1 MTKGVRLTVF
11 IIFVLLVT
19 GIFIQFGNQ
28 MISYNQNIKVLIF
41 SSALMLAFGTLVLE
55 HYFTKPT
62 DVLSSAISI
71 LLAITPLQQDL
82 SPGMGAWYWVL
93 IAWVASLA
101 ILSLASLALFDPDA
115 PPHLR
120 RNIISR
126 LLKDFTTRFG
136 SSKSQYFL
144 LLILSMLFYVDGKS
158 ELFLALFFYSCFAL
172 LDPWKFI
179 LKSVAN
185 RKDEISQLGLG
196 QVVGVQSKNT
206 FLVKLFSDRPSV
218 KIFDPVEFKIKSDQA
233 GRSLRGLVLDNYV
246 LNEEQWVKVLVSLDI
261 AKELEQTSE
270 LKDKIE
276 NIVYKIEAKTASNFL
291 KTFVGVVAENSNI
304 RRIRFIYNSKI
315 DIFEGQL
322 LEARVDGKIVLYQ
335 IVQGITKIEKL
346 ENKNETGFI
355 VGEAVQLGVWNDA
368 KCTFEKYGWL
378 PEINSPLFL
387 ANRIAEPQI
396 KPEELLVGNI
406 PETNYPV
413 IMNKNIAI
421 THHLAVLGVT
431 GTGKSVFSRNLVR
444 EYIKD
449 GTKVICVDFTGEYS
463 KNLSDLNPESVIS
476 PIDSKTLFQHIDW
489 KQTEYEKFANQ
500 QDKNKITQT
509 EQAISALF
517 KKNIEAFLKDGQK
530 NISLFEL
537 PDVVNTSGIFDY
549 TKCFFKS
556 LFEIAKNDK
565 SFGKRVCVVLE
576 EAHTIIPEWNFAGS
590 ADKTSQSL
598 VNSIGQIA
606 LQGRKYD
613 IGFLIIAQRTANVSK
628 TVLTQCNSIVAF
640 QEFDKTSS
648 DFLSNYLGSEIAA
661 TLPNLQFRQA
671 IAVGKAFKSNVPM
684 IFEVPEID
692 EIKVVERLAN
702 EQAAQ
707 APQ

>member
-1 MTKGVRLTVF
+1 MTKGIRISVF
-11 IIFVLLVT
+11 IFVVALVAT
-19 GIFIQFGNQ
+19 IYHLFGNQ
-28 MISYNQNIKVLIF
+28 MLSENQNIKILIF

-71 LLAITPLQQDL
+71 LLAIAPLQQDL
-82 SPGMGAWYWVL
+82 SPTMGIWYWAL
-93 IAWVASLA
+93 IVWVAALA
-101 ILSLASLALFDPDA
+101 TLSLLSLALFNPEDSPNS
-115 PPHLR
+115 R
-120 RNIISR
+120 KGIISK

-144 LLILSMLFYVDGKS
+144 LLIVSMIFYVDGKS
-158 ELFLALFFYSCFAL
+158 GLFLALFFYSCFIL

-179 LKSVAN
+179 FKSVLKSRSDVN
-185 RKDEISQLGLG
+185 QVGLG

-206 FLVKLFSDRPSV
+206 FLVKLFSKRPSV
-218 KIFDPVEFKIKSDQA
+218 KIFDPVEFKIKSDQS
-233 GRSLRGLVLDNYV
+233 GRTRRGLVLDNYV
-246 LNEEQWVKVLVSLDI
+246 LNEEQWIKILVSQEI
-261 AKELEQTSE
+261 TKELENVSE
-270 LKDKIE
+270 LKEKSE
-276 NIVYKIEAKTASNFL
+276 NIVYKLETKTTSEFL
-291 KTFVGVVAENSNI
+291 KTFVGAVAENSNI
-304 RRIRFIYNSKI
+304 RKIRFIYNSKI
-315 DIFEGQL
+315 EIKEGQL
-322 LEARVDGKIVLYQ
+322 LEARINSQVVLYQ
-335 IVQGITKIEKL
+335 IVQGITKVEKL

-355 VGEAVQLGVWNDA
+355 VGEAVQLGVWNIQ
-368 KCTFEKYGWL
+368 KCSFEKFGWL
-378 PEINSPLFL
+378 PEINSSLFL
-387 ANRIAEPQI
+387 ANRISDPTVTEQ
-396 KPEELLVGNI
+396 EFLVGNI
-406 PETNYPV
+406 PDTNYPV
-413 IMNKNIAI
+413 IMNKGTAI

-463 KNLSDLNPESVIS
+463 KNLSDLRPESIVS
-476 PIDSKTLFQHIDW
+476 PTDSKTLFQNIDW
-489 KQTEYEKFANQ
+489 KQAELEKFANQ
-500 QDKNKITQT
+500 QDKTKLTQA
-509 EQAISALF
+509 EQAISGLF
-517 KKNIEAFLKDGQK
+517 KKNIESFLKDTQK

-549 TKCFFKS
+549 TKCFFKA
-556 LFEIAKNDK
+556 LFKIAKNDQN
-565 SFGKRVCVVLE
+565 FGHRVCVVLE

-590 ADKTSQSL
+590 TDKTSQSL

-606 LQGRKYD
+606 LQGRKYN
-613 IGFLIIAQRTANVSK
+613 IGFLVIAQRTANVSK
-628 TVLTQCNSIVAF
+628 TVLTQCNSIIAF

-648 DFLSNYLGSEIAA
+648 DFLSNYLGTEIAS

-692 EIKVVERLAN
+692 EDKFIKEASG
-702 EQAAQ
+702 EQTAQ